1 MHFLLVEHFFEGKI
15 KTSTTSSC
23 RNIKRMAEAMR
34 FLAVEMMKVAKSGYL
49 GMRICIADVAAI
61 VA

>member
-1 MHFLLVEHFFEGKI
+1 MFFFEGKI

-23 RNIKRMAEAMR
+23 KNIKRMAEAMR

>member
-1 MHFLLVEHFFEGKI
+1 MQEHQTDGGGH
-15 KTSTTSSC
+15 
-23 RNIKRMAEAMR
+23 A